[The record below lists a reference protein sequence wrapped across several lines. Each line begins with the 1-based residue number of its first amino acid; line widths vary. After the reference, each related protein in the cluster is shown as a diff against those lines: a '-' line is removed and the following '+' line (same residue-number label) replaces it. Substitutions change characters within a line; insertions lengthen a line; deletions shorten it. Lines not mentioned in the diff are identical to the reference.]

1 MYYLGAFLIMAE
13 NKKSFLLYCDLIH
26 TIEKMPDDKAGQLLK
41 HILRYVNDLNPI
53 TDDLITQLT
62 FEPIRQSLK
71 RDLLKWADKSPE
83 RIEKARIAGLAS
95 AEARRLKKEL
105 NSTNELEFQLN
116 PTKPTV
122 SVSVSVSDNVKV
134 KENNI
139 DDRKLKFA
147 STLKP
152 FKDIYH
158 RDMLIKFFKYWT
170 QPNKSNT
177 KFKQELEKTWSLS
190 LRLETWSNN
199 NYDKGKTIVEPIGKK
214 KIALN
219 DITETPII

>member
-1 MYYLGAFLIMAE
+1 MAE

-71 RDLLKWADKSPE
+71 RDLLKWAEKSPK

-105 NSTNELEFQLN
+105 NSTNELQVQLN

-139 DDRKLKFA
+139 DNRKLKFA
-147 STLKP
+147 STLEP
-152 FKDIYH
+152 FKNIYH

-190 LRLETWSNN
+190 LRLENWSNN

-219 DITETPII
+219 DIAETPII

>member
-1 MYYLGAFLIMAE
+1 MAE

-71 RDLLKWADKSPE
+71 RDLLKWVDKSPE

-105 NSTNELEFQLN
+105 NSTNELKVQLN
-116 PTKPTV
+116 PTKPT
-122 SVSVSVSDNVKV
+122 VSVSVSDNVKV

-139 DDRKLKFA
+139 DNRKLKFA
-147 STLKP
+147 STLEP

-190 LRLETWSNN
+190 LRLENWSNN

>member
-1 MYYLGAFLIMAE
+1 MAE

-71 RDLLKWADKSPE
+71 RDLLKWVDKSPE

-105 NSTNELEFQLN
+105 NSTNELKVQLN

-139 DDRKLKFA
+139 DNRKLKFA
-147 STLKP
+147 STLEP
-152 FKDIYH
+152 FKNIYH

-190 LRLETWSNN
+190 LRLENWSNN
-199 NYDKGKTIVEPIGKK
+199 NYDKGKTVVEPIGKK

>member
-1 MYYLGAFLIMAE
+1 MAE

-26 TIEKMPDDKAGQLLK
+26 TIEKMPDEKAGQLLK

-71 RDLLKWADKSPE
+71 RDLLKWVDKSPE

-105 NSTNELEFQLN
+105 NSTNELEVQLN

-139 DDRKLKFA
+139 DNRKLKFA
-147 STLKP
+147 STLEPYKN
-152 FKDIYH
+152 IYH

-190 LRLETWSNN
+190 LRLENWSNN

>member
-1 MYYLGAFLIMAE
+1 MAE

-26 TIEKMPDDKAGQLLK
+26 TIEKMPDEKAGQLLK

-71 RDLLKWADKSPE
+71 RDLLKWVDKSPE

-105 NSTNELEFQLN
+105 NSTNELEVQLN

-139 DDRKLKFA
+139 DNRKLKFA
-147 STLKP
+147 STLEP

-190 LRLETWSNN
+190 LRLENWSNN